1 MLKGDDYGRRIVLDT
16 SFDGGLKA
24 TTDALV
30 GAGFQIAGRVDVRDE
45 LRRTLHHDCRRYT
58 LLVVYAPET
67 MLKVLQLDLAAGPA
81 LPVTVGVYEL
91 VDGEVAV
98 IFPAPFEALSNDLNW
113 RKGQPELARC
123 ADDEAARLMQA
134 ADALTRTV
142 RRANAPG
149 AGGAPTLVGDANY
162 S

>member
-16 SFDGGLKA
+16 SFDDGLRA
-24 TTDALV
+24 AIDALL
-30 GAGFQIAGRVDVRDE
+30 GAGFQIAGQVDVRDD

-81 LPVTVGVYEL
+81 LLVTVAAYEL

-98 IFPAPFEALSNDLNW
+98 VFPAPFEALSNDLNW
-113 RKGQPELARC
+113 RKAQPELARC
-123 ADDEAARLMQA
+123 ADDEADRLMQA
-134 ADALTRTV
+134 ADGLARSV
-142 RRANAPG
+142 RRASARNTSG
-149 AGGAPTLVGDANY
+149 ESTLVADANY